1 MSDRI
6 IIRDLLVRGIVGINE
21 WERVEKQDI
30 LINMTIYS
38 SLDKAGES
46 DDIEDT
52 INYRTLTK
60 AIISYIELSEHFLVE
75 ALASEI
81 ARIVLVDF
89 NADRIILR
97 VEKPG
102 ALRYAKSVGIE
113 IERSRQDFND

>member
-1 MSDRI
+1 
-6 IIRDLLVRGIVGINE
+6 
-21 WERVEKQDI
+21 
-30 LINMTIYS
+30 MTIHS
-38 SLDKAGES
+38 SFDIAGES
-46 DDIEDT
+46 DNIEDT

-60 AIISYIELSEHFLVE
+60 SIISYIEQSEHFLVE
-75 ALASEI
+75 TLASEI

-89 NADRIILR
+89 KADRVILR

>member
-1 MSDRI
+1 M
-6 IIRDLLVRGIVGINE
+6 RDLLVRGIVGINE

-46 DDIEDT
+46 DNIEDT

-60 AIISYIELSEHFLVE
+60 AIISYIEQSEHFLVE

-89 NADRIILR
+89 NADRVILR